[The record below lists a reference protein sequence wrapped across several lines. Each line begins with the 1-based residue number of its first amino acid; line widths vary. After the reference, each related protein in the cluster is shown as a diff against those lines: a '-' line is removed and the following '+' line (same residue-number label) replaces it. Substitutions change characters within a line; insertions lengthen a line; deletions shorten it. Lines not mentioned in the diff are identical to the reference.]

1 MIAYMYLPGP
11 ERFDDVKE
19 YVEKYQLYETALEI
33 YSGTDQFR
41 VRNVHL
47 NQSRSLRVYP
57 KDILNIYGDWLFER
71 REFGQSALGTR
82 GILYL

>member
-1 MIAYMYLPGP
+1 MIAYMYLPGA

-33 YSGTDQFR
+33 YSGTNQFR

-47 NQSRSLRVYP
+47 NKSRSLRVYQ
-57 KDILNIYGDWLFER
+57 R
-71 REFGQSALGTR
+71 TS
-82 GILYL
+82 